1 MTIKKCKSPL
11 IQNQKMLSLRKAQ
24 GNMFFL
30 LIKMYHILRSNY
42 NLTLTE
48 YYYQMS
54 FLLRKESFQYS
65 TYLGCINL

>member
-11 IQNQKMLSLRKAQ
+11 IQQNFNYELIQHQKMLSLRKAR

-54 FLLRKESFQYS
+54 FLLRKESFQ
-65 TYLGCINL
+65 